1 MSTLLPSFIVFL
13 ELKQAKFF
21 WSVLLIFGKTEAF
34 LFHFLYSSCLSLTHS
49 VFHRLYIILYIWDA
63 VFSMCG
69 TNFHNG
75 GAYNRTVRLGSHFL
89 CLLRGGNSKSYRTG
103 NAGNRLCQSH
113 HLANIRADLAS
124 YAGNTEGGYTVQKS
138 LRFPGDQLYPFMRGG
153 RYQRDQIHAIFL
165 TFRKDLSLFLIRKIR
180 YDNTVQP
187 TLPAFFQEGFFSI
200 GINRI
205 HIG

>member
-75 GAYNRTVRLGSHFL
+75 GAYNRTVGLGSHFL
-89 CLLRGGNSKSYRTG
+89 CLLRGGDAEAYCTG
-103 NAGNRLCQSH
+103 NVLCSFYQLHAPISVVIWV
-113 HLANIRADLAS
+113 LVPVTPREETQYTKPFASFAIRVIRSWDVGAIREISSRPYCLQTTS
-124 YAGNTEGGYTVQKS
+124 NSSFSSKGTS
-138 LRFPGDQLYPFMRGG
+138 G
-153 RYQRDQIHAIFL
+153 RISPSIPISAAFL
-165 TFRKDLSLFLIRKIR
+165 MKRS
-180 YDNTVQP
+180 VP
-187 TLPAFFQEGFFSI
+187 
-200 GINRI
+200 
-205 HIG
+205 